1 MLGTKYRAEEH
12 EATFRALSTDGGRS
26 VSCAGF
32 TAWYIDRL
40 FGEGGGGGG
49 GGGGPRGDAGPAP
62 GATAPNPSRQ
72 KRGAAGGGGGSGLR
86 RLKSSHAMPKAP
98 AVPILDGRPKVAQ
111 LVDEVA
117 AAGLNV
123 VKKDGGRQYRAGSD
137 LPGVLVCGPAML
149 EATVQEAALEASG
162 HVLLHVER
170 FCY

>member
-1 MLGTKYRAEEH
+1 MGQQTYLHDRAQGSH
-12 EATFRALSTDGGRS
+12 PS
-26 VSCAGF
+26 
-32 TAWYIDRL
+32 
-40 FGEGGGGGG
+40 
-49 GGGGPRGDAGPAP
+49 PA
-62 GATAPNPSRQ
+62 ARTAPNPSRQ
-72 KRGAAGGGGGSGLR
+72 KRGGGGSGLR

-149 EATVQEAALEASG
+149 EAAVQEAALEASG